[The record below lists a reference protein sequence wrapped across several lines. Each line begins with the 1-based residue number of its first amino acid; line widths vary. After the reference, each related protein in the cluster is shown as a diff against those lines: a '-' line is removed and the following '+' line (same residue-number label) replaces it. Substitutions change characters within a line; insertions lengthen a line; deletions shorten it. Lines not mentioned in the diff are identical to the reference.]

1 MIAFLDTNILLYSIS
16 TANDEITKRNRA
28 VELLEDDTA
37 VLSIQVLQ
45 EFYVQATRPSR
56 VGALPHATAAALM
69 RTWSRFRIQDNT
81 AAVLNAALEVKELTG
96 FSFWDCNIL
105 AAAQLAGCDTLY
117 SEDLS
122 HGRQVNGVL
131 VVNPFR

>member
-1 MIAFLDTNILLYSIS
+1 MAAFLDTNILVYSIS
-16 TANDEITKRNRA
+16 MAEDEAKKRDKA
-28 VELLEDDTA
+28 IELLDRDDS

-56 VGALPHATAAALM
+56 GGALSHATAAAFL
-69 RTWSRFRIQDNT
+69 RTFARFRIQENT
-81 AAVLNAALEVKELTG
+81 LAVLNSALEVRDLTG
-96 FSFWDCNIL
+96 FSFWDCNIV
-105 AAAQLAGCDTLY
+105 AAAEAAGCDTLY

-122 HGRQVNGVL
+122 DGRQINGVL